1 MQREVKPMKD
11 KATNNDATGT
21 NGRYGEP
28 PGSGDSG
35 VAKQASGTRGSEA
48 ADAGSDLAAGA
59 GIRVLCVDDHAML
72 IEGLKAQFA
81 LHDEDSKRGL
91 GGPIRC
97 VGSLSSATGLLDAV
111 ARLNPDIVLLDIEM
125 PGADTFEMADR
136 LRHMHPRVRVVFLS
150 AHIRDGYIAAAF
162 QCGAVGY
169 FSKSDDLEAIVSGLR
184 EIARGGSAGGAA
196 TFVVGP
202 KVKERCH
209 LIIPA
214 KGAAARSAA
223 AASAGAANSADGG
236 PPATPLSSLSGREME
251 VLRLIGKGL
260 SRNQIATELSRSVKT
275 IDGHQE
281 RMMNKLGISAR
292 SDLMRFAIR
301 EGLAEV

>member
-1 MQREVKPMKD
+1 MQREVKPMKE
-11 KATNNDATGT
+11 KAKMENSAGLGDRFREPAGADDARAAKRREEARGVDADNQANDPAV
-21 NGRYGEP
+21 
-28 PGSGDSG
+28 D
-35 VAKQASGTRGSEA
+35 
-48 ADAGSDLAAGA
+48 A

-72 IEGLKAQFA
+72 IEGLKTQFA
-81 LHDEDSKRGL
+81 LHDEDGKHGL

-97 VGSLSSATGLLDAV
+97 VGSLSNATGLLDAV
-111 ARLNPDIVLLDIEM
+111 ARLNPDMVLLDIEM

-136 LRHMHPRVRVVFLS
+136 LRHMYPRVRVVFLS
-150 AHIRDGYIAAAF
+150 AHVRDGYIAAAF
-162 QCGAVGY
+162 KCGAVGY
-169 FSKSDDLEAIVSGLR
+169 FSKSDDLEAIVNGLR
-184 EIARGGSAGGAA
+184 EIARGGLGTGAA

-214 KGAAARSAA
+214 KSGASR
-223 AASAGAANSADGG
+223 GAANSANGG
-236 PPATPLSSLSGREME
+236 PPSTPLSSLSGREME

-292 SDLMRFAIR
+292 ADLMRFAIR

>member
-1 MQREVKPMKD
+1 MQREVKPIKTKARNDDPTATNDRYGQLSGAHDAGAD
-11 KATNNDATGT
+11 KAAD
-21 NGRYGEP
+21 
-28 PGSGDSG
+28 
-35 VAKQASGTRGSEA
+35 GTRRNEA
-48 ADAGSDLAAGA
+48 LDAGSDLAAGA

-81 LHDEDSKRGL
+81 LHDDDSKHGL

-111 ARLNPDIVLLDIEM
+111 ARLNPDMVLLDIEM

-169 FSKSDDLEAIVSGLR
+169 FSKSDDLEAIVAGLR
-184 EIARGGSAGGAA
+184 EIARGGSSAGAA

-214 KGAAARSAA
+214 RGAAARGA

-236 PPATPLSSLSGREME
+236 APSTPLSSLSGREME

-260 SRNQIATELSRSVKT
+260 SRNQIAAELSRSVKT

-292 SDLMRFAIR
+292 ADLMRFAIR

>member
-1 MQREVKPMKD
+1 MKD
-11 KATNNDATGT
+11 KAKL
-21 NGRYGEP
+21 E
-28 PGSGDSG
+28 DSVRSPARLG
-35 VAKQASGTRGSEA
+35 QPAGA
-48 ADAGSDLAAGA
+48 ADASGLRPGNEVRQGDADTAANDLAQDA

-72 IEGLKAQFA
+72 IEGLKTQFA
-81 LHDEDSKRGL
+81 LHDEDGKHGL

-97 VGSLSSATGLLDAV
+97 VGSLSSATGLLEAV
-111 ARLNPDIVLLDIEM
+111 ARLNPDMVLLDIEM

-136 LRHMHPRVRVVFLS
+136 LRHMYPRVRVVFLS
-150 AHIRDGYIAAAF
+150 AHIRDGYIASAF
-162 QCGAVGY
+162 KCGAVGY
-169 FSKSDDLEAIVSGLR
+169 FAKSDELEAIVSGLR
-184 EIARGGSAGGAA
+184 EIARGGSGPGAA

-209 LIIPA
+209 LVIPA
-214 KGAAARSAA
+214 KSSAARGAATSGAA
-223 AASAGAANSADGG
+223 GSAGSGA
-236 PPATPLSSLSGREME
+236 PTTPLSSLSGREME
-251 VLRLIGKGL
+251 VLRLIGKGM

-292 SDLMRFAIR
+292 ADLMRFAIR

>member
-1 MQREVKPMKD
+1 MQREVKPIKNKVKNEESTVVNDRYGQQPGAHDAGAD
-11 KATNNDATGT
+11 KATG
-21 NGRYGEP
+21 
-28 PGSGDSG
+28 G
-35 VAKQASGTRGSEA
+35 VRRGEA
-48 ADAGSDLAAGA
+48 ADNGSDLASAA

-81 LHDEDSKRGL
+81 LHDDDGKLGL

-97 VGSLSSATGLLDAV
+97 VGSLSSATGLLEAV
-111 ARLNPDIVLLDIEM
+111 ARLNPDMVMLDIEM

-169 FSKSDDLEAIVSGLR
+169 FSKSDDLEAIVAGLR
-184 EIARGGSAGGAA
+184 EIARGGSSPGAA

-214 KGAAARSAA
+214 KSGGARSGL
-223 AASAGAANSADGG
+223 ASASSADGG
-236 PPATPLSSLSGREME
+236 APATPLSSLSGREIE
-251 VLRLIGKGL
+251 VLRLIGKGM
-260 SRNQIATELSRSVKT
+260 SRNQIAAELSRSVKT